1 MTDEELK
8 QVVESNA
15 KAIQTMLD
23 AMTEARQE
31 REEFREG
38 MLRLQN
44 VVYRLT
50 IVQESIANL
59 LGYIDE
65 DAPIFLG
72 KSQQLKVKSLDC

>member
-1 MTDEELK
+1 
-8 QVVESNA
+8 
-15 KAIQTMLD
+15 MLD

>member
-44 VVYRLT
+44 VVARLT

-72 KSQQLKVKSLDC
+72 KSQQLKVKSIDC

>member
-72 KSQQLKVKSLDC
+72 KSQQLKVKSIDC